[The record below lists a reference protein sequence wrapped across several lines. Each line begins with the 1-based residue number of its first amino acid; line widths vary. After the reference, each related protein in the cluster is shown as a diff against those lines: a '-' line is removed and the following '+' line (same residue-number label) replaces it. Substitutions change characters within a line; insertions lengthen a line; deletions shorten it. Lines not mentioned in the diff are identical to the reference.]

1 MSARVAARPPR
12 TRWFWPVA
20 LVGGAALL
28 LFLGLFALD
37 YSLQRPQKSLLRLI
51 FTYDPET
58 AQNALGNLAQ
68 VVVAVLGLV
77 VTVVSIVVQL
87 AANRYTPRITDL
99 FFRDRTNLL
108 VLGFFV
114 TTSIAAVWVSLSV
127 ERDFVP
133 ERAIT
138 GTLLLVTL
146 SLLLVIP
153 YFGYVFDFLDP
164 EAVIA
169 RIRDAALRH
178 AADGSEEPAHIEAR
192 QRALLLR
199 VTQLGDIAV
208 NAVGN
213 RDKIIATFAVD
224 ALKDLGVGYLAR
236 KAQNPALWFHVGEA
250 LGGDPDFVSMD
261 PSSVADISGRRTW
274 LEWKLLRQ
282 LQGIYSASL
291 ADQPELSSLCA
302 IDTRYLGEA
311 ALATDEGQ
319 VLRLVVKFLNTDLRA
334 ALNGQRVRAAYN
346 LLNQYRLLTERL
358 LASGDAS
365 HRLTEDIA
373 GYLRYYAQVAQQQQ
387 LGFVAETVAYDLA
400 ALCEVAHLRRS
411 RAHDALLRCLLSV
424 DQSAET
430 EAQEKTLRGVRKA
443 QAKLATLYL
452 ARGDEVH
459 ARQIYEDMK
468 DEHPER
474 LRSIREELEKIDA
487 QDFWEIIDRGTNFDY
502 LDDGRKAQLP
512 RFFAW
517 FSAGPEQKV

>member
-213 RDKIIATFAVD
+213 RDKIIATSVLANRAGPAGSSTAASSKPPPAAPNQPDGVSSTRRFCEQ
-224 ALKDLGVGYLAR
+224 ALSIRRR
-236 KAQNPALWFHVGEA
+236 K
-250 LGGDPDFVSMD
+250 
-261 PSSVADISGRRTW
+261 
-274 LEWKLLRQ
+274 
-282 LQGIYSASL
+282 
-291 ADQPELSSLCA
+291 SSLSA
-302 IDTRYLGEA
+302 APGETGPDPA
-311 ALATDEGQ
+311 GRCDAT
-319 VLRLVVKFLNTDLRA
+319 
-334 ALNGQRVRAAYN
+334 
-346 LLNQYRLLTERL
+346 
-358 LASGDAS
+358 
-365 HRLTEDIA
+365 A
-373 GYLRYYAQVAQQQQ
+373 G
-387 LGFVAETVAYDLA
+387 
-400 ALCEVAHLRRS
+400 EVAGSGAQPR
-411 RAHDALLRCLLSV
+411 RCL
-424 DQSAET
+424 
-430 EAQEKTLRGVRKA
+430 R
-443 QAKLATLYL
+443 
-452 ARGDEVH
+452 
-459 ARQIYEDMK
+459 
-468 DEHPER
+468 
-474 LRSIREELEKIDA
+474 
-487 QDFWEIIDRGTNFDY
+487 
-502 LDDGRKAQLP
+502 
-512 RFFAW
+512 
-517 FSAGPEQKV
+517 